1 MKRLEYPY
9 KPIPIS
15 SIKEND
21 AVIVLGGMLNKV
33 GDQNYNKYE
42 FSDPDRFLG
51 GIDLIKNFKSKKLI
65 LMSSQLPWTVNW
77 QPEGQVLKEKAI
89 SLGLDPDQIFVTEK
103 VKNTYEESIAV
114 TKLIPNNSSII
125 LVTSAYHMDRS
136 KYLFEKQGFKV
147 NAFPVDFKSSNQE
160 LSLISFLPNVDS
172 LYQTSLF
179 IRESI
184 GRFYY
189 KFFV

>member
-65 LMSSQLPWTVNW
+65 LMSSQFPWTVNW

-172 LYQTSLF
+172 LYKTSLF
-179 IRESI
+179 IRENL

-189 KFFV
+189 NFIL